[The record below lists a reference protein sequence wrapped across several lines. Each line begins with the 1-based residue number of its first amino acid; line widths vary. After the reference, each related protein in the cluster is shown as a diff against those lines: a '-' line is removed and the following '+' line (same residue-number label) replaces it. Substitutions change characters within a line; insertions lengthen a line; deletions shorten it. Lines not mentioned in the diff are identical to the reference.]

1 MMILPR
7 STQRPDAAVH
17 VADPDD
23 VGMQRAEERD
33 AARVPHT
40 PQMLK
45 AVHIDSSDPAA
56 RVLRGVLLIWSVAG
70 VEQPVANS
78 SSLLPKINNDFKVQS
93 GPTALTPTVR
103 LRCRRTAACPSLRT
117 SAAGRSSGRSSRQD
131 SAETQCPH
139 RSRSETLRPERRLV
153 SRSNRNAPTER

>member
-1 MMILPR
+1 MILPR

-33 AARVPHT
+33 APRVAHT
-40 PQMLK
+40 PQMLE

-56 RVLRGVLLIWSVAG
+56 RVLRGVLLIRSVAG

-93 GPTALTPTVR
+93 GPTGADTHRPVAVSTDGSVSIAPHVGSR
-103 LRCRRTAACPSLRT
+103 PQLRPVFT
-117 SAAGRSSGRSSRQD
+117 SRQCRNPV
-131 SAETQCPH
+131 SAPITI
-139 RSRSETLRPERRLV
+139 
-153 SRSNRNAPTER
+153 